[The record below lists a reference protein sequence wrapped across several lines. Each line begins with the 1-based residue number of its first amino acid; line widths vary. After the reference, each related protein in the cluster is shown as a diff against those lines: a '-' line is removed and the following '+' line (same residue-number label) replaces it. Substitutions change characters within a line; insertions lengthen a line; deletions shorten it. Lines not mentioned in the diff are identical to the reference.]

1 VISKRQM
8 RKRLRQSTDTSFS
21 AKSSTLHERL
31 PALAR
36 AGSGASS
43 SASRLGRRIAAV
55 VGSFGLVGWLTV
67 GSAGALMTVAATG
80 SLPDP
85 IQQFVADVVHI
96 VGIDLP
102 DPAQQ
107 RREDE
112 QHRAGVS
119 NSIPAVS
126 SGPLTGPVAPPVG
139 TFGSGST
146 DLKGAQ
152 APDPETAIRM
162 SADDPT
168 IPSSPGDGSAV
179 DSTTSTTTTQ
189 AVPAASTNTISGEH
203 SPETTAT
210 TRPTTTTTRPPTTTT
225 RPPTT
230 TTTRPD
236 GGDHEGGHGAEFVDR
251 GAPAGTSDPSRPA
264 IGPVANR

>member
-1 VISKRQM
+1 VISRRQL
-8 RKRLRQSTDTSFS
+8 RKRLRDSTDTSFS
-21 AKSSTLHERL
+21 TPSSTLMDRL
-31 PALAR
+31 PDLAR
-36 AGSGASS
+36 SGSPTPHPTG
-43 SASRLGRRIAAV
+43 SRLGRRVAAV

-102 DPAQQ
+102 DPAQR

-112 QHRAGVS
+112 QRRADVS

-126 SGPLTGPVAPPVG
+126 SGSLTGPVAPPVG

-162 SADDPT
+162 SPDDPT

-179 DSTTSTTTTQ
+179 DSTTTTTQ
-189 AVPAASTNTISGEH
+189 AVPAASANTISSGH
-203 SPETTAT
+203 SPESTAT
-210 TRPTTTTTRPPTTTT
+210 TRPTTTTT

-236 GGDHEGGHGAEFVDR
+236 GGDHEGGHGAEIVDR
-251 GAPAGTSDPSRPA
+251 GAPAGTSDTSRPA